1 MINKLKI
8 WLNRNSFRITIIIIV
23 LILGYTLLNRLN
35 YFVGNIQDDE
45 QIDDKISEA
54 AGDSESNNTNVQEVN
69 ENDLDKVSS
78 STSEYKDVTK
88 VAQKIIN
95 YIYLAQ
101 KSDDTS
107 KKQDILNVCSNVFID
122 NLTTEKRTINTDN
135 IMDYVF
141 SVSNVNDY
149 SVKNIVKYGENGN
162 VKKYAVS
169 IRFDNGSSAIIDSYM
184 VINIDYDNKTFSYD
198 GNVMSLDY
206 VDSKNE
212 LENIENKESNTF

>member
-1 MINKLKI
+1 MLNKFKI
-8 WLNRNSFRITIIIIV
+8 WLNRNYLKIIV
-23 LILGYTLLNRLN
+23 TVTILVLGYILLNRLDKFAESLQ
-35 YFVGNIQDDE
+35 YVGQSDNE
-45 QIDDKISEA
+45 NTVVTN
-54 AGDSESNNTNVQEVN
+54 ESDNTNVPEVN

-206 VDSKNE
+206 VDSTNE
-212 LENIENKESNTF
+212 LENIENKKSNTF

>member
-8 WLNRNSFRITIIIIV
+8 WLNRNSFKITIIIIV

-45 QIDDKISEA
+45 QIDDQISEV

-78 STSEYKDVTK
+78 STSEFKDVTK

-206 VDSKNE
+206 VDSTNE
-212 LENIENKESNTF
+212 LENIENKKSNTF

>member
-45 QIDDKISEA
+45 QIDGQISEA
-54 AGDSESNNTNVQEVN
+54 AGDSESNNANVQEVN

-206 VDSKNE
+206 VDSTNE
-212 LENIENKESNTF
+212 LENIENKKSNTF